1 MKIKYFRDTDTA
13 LLEFSGGEVVE
24 TREVSASVYLDLDKD
39 GNLVSM
45 TVEHAAEKRQPAG
58 GRRRGSRELND
69 DRLTVW
75 VLAIPGTRPPPFTI
89 EADQFREKALGL
101 NHVLDCR
108 PAEVSLY

>member
-45 TVEHAAEKRQPAG
+45 TVEHAAESASLP
-58 GRRRGSRELND
+58 
-69 DRLTVW
+69 
-75 VLAIPGTRPPPFTI
+75 
-89 EADQFREKALGL
+89 
-101 NHVLDCR
+101 
-108 PAEVSLY
+108 EVAVEEVAN